1 MEKLFEKKDQLIR
14 LTSMNIVREAMNT
27 INWDA
32 QLICLRGARGVGKTT
47 LMLQYIKSHYRP
59 MSNEVLYVSLDAVYF
74 STHTLIDLADR
85 FYKNGGKHLFVDEVH
100 KYNSWSREIKE
111 IYDTYPDMRV
121 VISGSS
127 LLNILGG
134 DADLSRR
141 CIPYELH
148 GLSFR
153 EYLQFFH
160 NIKIQPRSLQDILEH
175 PEKICSEV
183 LDKCH
188 PLPLF
193 KDYLQHGYF
202 PFYLK
207 SKENYAT
214 LIEQVVNYVIETE
227 LPQCYGVD
235 MAMVRKIKALMS
247 IVSSSIPYEVDAT
260 KLSGLIGVHRTTVV
274 NYLYMLDKAKLI
286 NMLFAEAKTI
296 KKLQKPDKI
305 YIENPNM
312 LYALAEGNVEI
323 GTARET
329 FCINQLRVHHNVE
342 YSKKQGD
349 FRVDGKYTFEIGGQ
363 SKGFGQVAG
372 VSDSY
377 VLADDIETP
386 FGRKLPL
393 WAMGFL
399 Y

>member
-1 MEKLFEKKDQLIR
+1 MEKLFGKKDQLLR

-111 IYDTYPDMRV
+111 IYDTYLDMRV

-160 NIKIQPRSLQDILEH
+160 NIQIQPRSLQDILEH
-175 PEKICSEV
+175 PEEICSEV

-260 KLSGLIGVHRTTVV
+260 KLSGVIGVHRTTVV

-312 LYALAEGNVEI
+312 LYALAESNVEI

-393 WAMGFL
+393 WIIGFL

>member
-1 MEKLFEKKDQLIR
+1 MEKLFGKKDQLLR

-160 NIKIQPRSLQDILEH
+160 NIQIQPRSLQDILEH
-175 PEKICSEV
+175 PEEICSEV

-260 KLSGLIGVHRTTVV
+260 KLSGVIGVHRTTVV

-372 VSDSY
+372 VPDSY

-393 WAMGFL
+393 WTIGFL

>member
-1 MEKLFEKKDQLIR
+1 MEKLFGKKDQLLR

-160 NIKIQPRSLQDILEH
+160 NIQIQPRSLQDILEH
-175 PEKICSEV
+175 PEEICSEV

-260 KLSGLIGVHRTTVV
+260 KLSGVIGVHRTTVV

-363 SKGFGQVAG
+363 SKGFGQMAG

-393 WAMGFL
+393 WIIGFL

>member
-1 MEKLFEKKDQLIR
+1 MEKLFEKKDQLLR

-160 NIKIQPRSLQDILEH
+160 NIQIQPRSLQDILEH
-175 PEKICSEV
+175 PEEICSEV

-260 KLSGLIGVHRTTVV
+260 KLSGVIGVHRTTVV

-312 LYALAEGNVEI
+312 LYALAESNVEI

-393 WAMGFL
+393 WIIGFL

>member
-1 MEKLFEKKDQLIR
+1 MEKLFGKKDQLLR

-160 NIKIQPRSLQDILEH
+160 NIQIQPRSLQDILEH
-175 PEKICSEV
+175 PEEICSEV

-260 KLSGLIGVHRTTVV
+260 KLSGVIGVHRTTVV

-372 VSDSY
+372 VPDSY
-377 VLADDIETP
+377 VLADGIETP

-393 WAMGFL
+393 WIIGFL

>member
-1 MEKLFEKKDQLIR
+1 MEKLFEKKDQLLR
-14 LTSMNIVREAMNT
+14 LTSMSIVREAMNT
-27 INWDA
+27 IKWDA

-160 NIKIQPRSLQDILEH
+160 NIQIQPRSLQDILEH
-175 PEKICSEV
+175 PEEICSEV

-247 IVSSSIPYEVDAT
+247 IVSNSIPYEVDAT
-260 KLSGLIGVHRTTVV
+260 KLSGVIGVHRTTVV

-393 WAMGFL
+393 WIIGFL

>member
-1 MEKLFEKKDQLIR
+1 MEKLFEKKDQLLR

-27 INWDA
+27 INWGA

-160 NIKIQPRSLQDILEH
+160 NIQIQPRSLQDILEH
-175 PEKICSEV
+175 PEEICSEV

-260 KLSGLIGVHRTTVV
+260 KLSGVIGVHRTTVV

-372 VSDSY
+372 VPDSY
-377 VLADDIETP
+377 VLANDIETP
-386 FGRKLPL
+386 FRRKLPL
-393 WAMGFL
+393 WTIGCL

>member
-1 MEKLFEKKDQLIR
+1 MEKLFGKKDQLLR

-160 NIKIQPRSLQDILEH
+160 NIQIQPRSLQDILEH
-175 PEKICSEV
+175 PEESCSEV

-260 KLSGLIGVHRTTVV
+260 KLSGVIGVHRTTVV

-393 WAMGFL
+393 WTIGFL

>member
-1 MEKLFEKKDQLIR
+1 MEKLFEKKDQLLR

-100 KYNSWSREIKE
+100 KYNSWSREITE
-111 IYDTYPDMRV
+111 LYDTYLYMRV

-160 NIKIQPRSLQDILEH
+160 NIQVRSRSLQDILEH
-175 PEKICSEV
+175 PEEICSEV
-183 LDKCH
+183 LGKCH

-260 KLSGLIGVHRTTVV
+260 KLSGVIGVHRTTVV

-372 VSDSY
+372 VPDSY

>member
-1 MEKLFEKKDQLIR
+1 MEKLFGKKDQLLR

-160 NIKIQPRSLQDILEH
+160 NIQIQPRSLQDILEH
-175 PEKICSEV
+175 PEEICSEV

-260 KLSGLIGVHRTTVV
+260 KLSGVIGVHRTTVV

-305 YIENPNM
+305 YIENANM

-393 WAMGFL
+393 WIIGFL

>member
-1 MEKLFEKKDQLIR
+1 MEKLFEKKDQLLR
-14 LTSMNIVREAMNT
+14 LTSMNIVREAMNA

-160 NIKIQPRSLQDILEH
+160 NIQVQPRSLQDILER
-175 PEKICSEV
+175 PEEICSEV

-235 MAMVRKIKALMS
+235 MAMVRKIKALIS
-247 IVSSSIPYEVDAT
+247 IMSSSIPYEVDAT
-260 KLSGLIGVHRTTVV
+260 KLSGVIGVHRTTVV

-342 YSKKQGD
+342 YSKKQGN

-372 VSDSY
+372 VPDSY

-393 WAMGFL
+393 WIIGFL

>member
-1 MEKLFEKKDQLIR
+1 MEKLFEKKDQLLR

-27 INWDA
+27 INWGA

-160 NIKIQPRSLQDILEH
+160 NIQIQPRSLQDILEH
-175 PEKICSEV
+175 PEEICSEV

-260 KLSGLIGVHRTTVV
+260 KLSGVIGVHRTTVV

-372 VSDSY
+372 VPDSY
-377 VLADDIETP
+377 VLADGIETP

-393 WAMGFL
+393 WIIGFL

>member
-1 MEKLFEKKDQLIR
+1 MEKLFEKKDQLLR

-27 INWDA
+27 INWGA

-100 KYNSWSREIKE
+100 KYNSWSREIKG

-127 LLNILGG
+127 LRNILGD

-153 EYLQFFH
+153 EYLQFSH
-160 NIKIQPRSLQDILEH
+160 NIQVQPRSLQDILDR
-175 PEKICSEV
+175 PEEICSEV

-235 MAMVRKIKALMS
+235 MVMVRKIKALMS

-260 KLSGLIGVHRTTVV
+260 KLSGVIGVHRTTVV

-372 VSDSY
+372 VPDSY

-393 WAMGFL
+393 WTIGFL

>member
-1 MEKLFEKKDQLIR
+1 MEKLFEKKNQLLR

-160 NIKIQPRSLQDILEH
+160 NIQIQPRSLQDILEH
-175 PEKICSEV
+175 PEEICSEV

-260 KLSGLIGVHRTTVV
+260 KLSGVIGVHRTTVV

-323 GTARET
+323 GTARQT

-393 WAMGFL
+393 LAMGFL

>member
-1 MEKLFEKKDQLIR
+1 
-14 LTSMNIVREAMNT
+14 
-27 INWDA
+27 
-32 QLICLRGARGVGKTT
+32 
-47 LMLQYIKSHYRP
+47 
-59 MSNEVLYVSLDAVYF
+59 
-74 STHTLIDLADR
+74 
-85 FYKNGGKHLFVDEVH
+85 
-100 KYNSWSREIKE
+100 
-111 IYDTYPDMRV
+111 
-121 VISGSS
+121 
-127 LLNILGG
+127 
-134 DADLSRR
+134 
-141 CIPYELH
+141 
-148 GLSFR
+148 
-153 EYLQFFH
+153 
-160 NIKIQPRSLQDILEH
+160 
-175 PEKICSEV
+175 
-183 LDKCH
+183 
-188 PLPLF
+188 
-193 KDYLQHGYF
+193 
-202 PFYLK
+202 
-207 SKENYAT
+207 
-214 LIEQVVNYVIETE
+214 
-227 LPQCYGVD
+227 
-235 MAMVRKIKALMS
+235 MS

-260 KLSGLIGVHRTTVV
+260 KLSGVIGVHRTTVV

-393 WAMGFL
+393 WIIGFL

>member
-1 MEKLFEKKDQLIR
+1 MEKLFEKKDQLLR

-160 NIKIQPRSLQDILEH
+160 NIQIQPRSLQDILEH
-175 PEKICSEV
+175 PEEICSEV

-260 KLSGLIGVHRTTVV
+260 KLSGVIGVHRTTVV

-377 VLADDIETP
+377 VLADGIETP

-393 WAMGFL
+393 WIIGFL

>member
-1 MEKLFEKKDQLIR
+1 MEKLFEKKDQLLR

-27 INWDA
+27 INGDA

-160 NIKIQPRSLQDILEH
+160 NIQIQPRSLQDILEH
-175 PEKICSEV
+175 PEEICSEV

-377 VLADDIETP
+377 VLADGIETP

>member
-1 MEKLFEKKDQLIR
+1 MEKLFGKKDQLLR

-160 NIKIQPRSLQDILEH
+160 NIQIQPRSLQDILEH
-175 PEKICSEV
+175 PEEICSEV

-260 KLSGLIGVHRTTVV
+260 KLSGVIGVHRTTVV

-349 FRVDGKYTFEIGGQ
+349 FRVDGKYTFEIGEQ

-372 VSDSY
+372 VPDSY

-386 FGRKLPL
+386 FGHKLPL
-393 WAMGFL
+393 WTIGFL

>member
-1 MEKLFEKKDQLIR
+1 MEKLFEKKDQLLR

-153 EYLQFFH
+153 EYLHFFH
-160 NIKIQPRSLQDILEH
+160 NIQIQPRTLQDILGH
-175 PEKICSEV
+175 PEEICSEV

-227 LPQCYGVD
+227 LPQCYNVD

-247 IVSSSIPYEVDAT
+247 IVSSSVPYEVDAT
-260 KLSGLIGVHRTTVV
+260 KLSGVIGVHRTTVV

-363 SKGFGQVAG
+363 SKGFDQVAG
-372 VSDSY
+372 VPDSY

-393 WAMGFL
+393 WTIGFL

>member
-1 MEKLFEKKDQLIR
+1 MEKLFEKKDQLLR

-47 LMLQYIKSHYRP
+47 LMLQYVKSHYRP

-160 NIKIQPRSLQDILEH
+160 NIQVHPRSFQDILEQ
-175 PEKICSEV
+175 PEEICSEV

-260 KLSGLIGVHRTTVV
+260 KLSGVIGVHRTTVV

-342 YSKKQGD
+342 YSKKQGE

-372 VSDSY
+372 MPDSY
-377 VLADDIETP
+377 VLADGIETP

-393 WAMGFL
+393 WIIGFL

>member
-1 MEKLFEKKDQLIR
+1 MEKLFGKKDQLLR

-160 NIKIQPRSLQDILEH
+160 NIQIQPRSLQDILEH
-175 PEKICSEV
+175 PEEICSEV

-260 KLSGLIGVHRTTVV
+260 KLSGVIGVHRTTVV

-372 VSDSY
+372 VPDSY

-386 FGRKLPL
+386 FGHKLPL
-393 WAMGFL
+393 WTIGF
-399 Y
+399 

>member
-1 MEKLFEKKDQLIR
+1 MEKLFEKKDQLLR

-27 INWDA
+27 INWGA

-160 NIKIQPRSLQDILEH
+160 NIQIQPRSLQDILEH
-175 PEKICSEV
+175 PEEICSEV

-260 KLSGLIGVHRTTVV
+260 KLSGVIGVHRTTVV

-312 LYALAEGNVEI
+312 LYALAEGNVET
-323 GTARET
+323 GTASQT

-372 VSDSY
+372 VPDSY
-377 VLADDIETP
+377 VLADGIETP

>member
-1 MEKLFEKKDQLIR
+1 MEKLFEKKDQLLR

-160 NIKIQPRSLQDILEH
+160 NIQIQPRSLQDILEH
-175 PEKICSEV
+175 PEEICSEV

-260 KLSGLIGVHRTTVV
+260 KLSGVIGVHRTTVV

>member
-1 MEKLFEKKDQLIR
+1 MEKLFEKKDQLLR

-160 NIKIQPRSLQDILEH
+160 NIQIQPRSLQDILEH
-175 PEKICSEV
+175 PEEICSEV

-260 KLSGLIGVHRTTVV
+260 KLSGVIGVHRTTVV

-393 WAMGFL
+393 WIIGFL

>member
-1 MEKLFEKKDQLIR
+1 MEKLFEKKDQLLR

-160 NIKIQPRSLQDILEH
+160 NIQIQPRSLQDILEH
-175 PEKICSEV
+175 PEEICSEV

-260 KLSGLIGVHRTTVV
+260 KLSGVIGVHRTTVV

-312 LYALAEGNVEI
+312 LYALAESNVEI

-386 FGRKLPL
+386 FGHKLPL
-393 WAMGFL
+393 WTIGFL

>member
-1 MEKLFEKKDQLIR
+1 MEKLFEKKDQLLR

-160 NIKIQPRSLQDILEH
+160 NIQIQPRSLQDILEH
-175 PEKICSEV
+175 PEEICSEV

-260 KLSGLIGVHRTTVV
+260 KLSGVIGVHRTTVV

-372 VSDSY
+372 MPDSY
-377 VLADDIETP
+377 VLADGIETP

-393 WAMGFL
+393 WIIGFL

>member
-1 MEKLFEKKDQLIR
+1 MEKLFEKKNQLLR

-160 NIKIQPRSLQDILEH
+160 NIQIQPRSLQDILEH
-175 PEKICSEV
+175 PEEICSEV

-260 KLSGLIGVHRTTVV
+260 KLSGVIGVHRTTVV

>member
-1 MEKLFEKKDQLIR
+1 MEKLFEKKDQLLR

-160 NIKIQPRSLQDILEH
+160 NIQIQPRSFQDILEH
-175 PEKICSEV
+175 PEEICSEV

-260 KLSGLIGVHRTTVV
+260 KLSGVIGVHRTTVV

-372 VSDSY
+372 VPDSY

-393 WAMGFL
+393 WIIGFL

>member
-1 MEKLFEKKDQLIR
+1 MEKLFGKKDQLLR

-160 NIKIQPRSLQDILEH
+160 NIQIQPRSLQDILEH
-175 PEKICSEV
+175 PEEICSEV

-377 VLADDIETP
+377 VLADGIETP

-393 WAMGFL
+393 WIIGFL

>member
-1 MEKLFEKKDQLIR
+1 MEKLFGRKDQLLR
-14 LTSMNIVREAMNT
+14 LTSMNTVREAMNT

-153 EYLQFFH
+153 EHLQFFH
-160 NIKIQPRSLQDILEH
+160 NIQVRPRSLQDILER
-175 PEKICSEV
+175 PEEICSEV

-260 KLSGLIGVHRTTVV
+260 KLSGVIGVHRTTVV

-393 WAMGFL
+393 WTIGFL

>member
-1 MEKLFEKKDQLIR
+1 MEKLFEKKDQLLR

-160 NIKIQPRSLQDILEH
+160 NIQVHPRSFQDILEQ
-175 PEKICSEV
+175 PEEICSEV

-260 KLSGLIGVHRTTVV
+260 KLSGVIGVHRTTVV

-296 KKLQKPDKI
+296 KKLQKPEKI

-372 VSDSY
+372 VPDSY
-377 VLADDIETP
+377 VLADGIETP

-393 WAMGFL
+393 WIIGFL

>member
-1 MEKLFEKKDQLIR
+1 MEKLFEKKDQLLR

-27 INWDA
+27 INWGA

-160 NIKIQPRSLQDILEH
+160 NIQIQPRSLQDILEH
-175 PEKICSEV
+175 PEEICSEV

-260 KLSGLIGVHRTTVV
+260 KLSGVIGVHRTTVV

-372 VSDSY
+372 VPDSY

-393 WAMGFL
+393 WIIGFL

>member
-1 MEKLFEKKDQLIR
+1 MEKLFEKKDQLLR
-14 LTSMNIVREAMNT
+14 LTSMSIVREAMNT
-27 INWDA
+27 INWEA

-160 NIKIQPRSLQDILEH
+160 NIQIQPRSLQDILEH
-175 PEKICSEV
+175 PEEICSEV

-235 MAMVRKIKALMS
+235 MAMVMKIKALMS

-260 KLSGLIGVHRTTVV
+260 KLSGVIGVHRTTVV

-372 VSDSY
+372 VSASY

-393 WAMGFL
+393 WIIGFL

>member
-1 MEKLFEKKDQLIR
+1 MEKLFGKKDQLLR

-160 NIKIQPRSLQDILEH
+160 NIQIQPRSLQDILEH
-175 PEKICSEV
+175 PEEICSEV

-235 MAMVRKIKALMS
+235 MTMVRKIKALMS

-260 KLSGLIGVHRTTVV
+260 KLSGVIGVHRTTVV

-393 WAMGFL
+393 WIIGFL

>member
-1 MEKLFEKKDQLIR
+1 MEKLFEKKDQLLR

-160 NIKIQPRSLQDILEH
+160 NIQIQPRSFQDILEQ
-175 PEKICSEV
+175 PEEICSEV
-183 LDKCH
+183 LNKCH

-260 KLSGLIGVHRTTVV
+260 KLSGVIGVHRTTVV

-372 VSDSY
+372 VPDSY
-377 VLADDIETP
+377 VLADGIETP

-393 WAMGFL
+393 WAIGFL

>member
-1 MEKLFEKKDQLIR
+1 MEKLFGKKDQLLR

-160 NIKIQPRSLQDILEH
+160 NIQIQPRSLQDILEH
-175 PEKICSEV
+175 PEEICSEV

-260 KLSGLIGVHRTTVV
+260 KLSGVIGVHRTTVV

-372 VSDSY
+372 VPDSY

-386 FGRKLPL
+386 FARKLPL
-393 WAMGFL
+393 WIIGFL

>member
-1 MEKLFEKKDQLIR
+1 MEKLFEKKNQLLR
-14 LTSMNIVREAMNT
+14 LTSMSIVREAMNT

-160 NIKIQPRSLQDILEH
+160 SIQIQPRSLQDILEH
-175 PEKICSEV
+175 PEEICSEV

-202 PFYLK
+202 P
-207 SKENYAT
+207 
-214 LIEQVVNYVIETE
+214 
-227 LPQCYGVD
+227 C
-235 MAMVRKIKALMS
+235 
-247 IVSSSIPYEVDAT
+247 
-260 KLSGLIGVHRTTVV
+260 
-274 NYLYMLDKAKLI
+274 
-286 NMLFAEAKTI
+286 
-296 KKLQKPDKI
+296 
-305 YIENPNM
+305 
-312 LYALAEGNVEI
+312 
-323 GTARET
+323 
-329 FCINQLRVHHNVE
+329 
-342 YSKKQGD
+342 
-349 FRVDGKYTFEIGGQ
+349 
-363 SKGFGQVAG
+363 
-372 VSDSY
+372 
-377 VLADDIETP
+377 
-386 FGRKLPL
+386 
-393 WAMGFL
+393 
-399 Y
+399 